1 VIIHKKNEEGEFVM
15 NLTQEQRDLVA
26 TEIKKFASELNLSE
40 EQKTKFH
47 AFLTDSY
54 TKVQEYKS
62 QNPTATKEDIIQKVA
77 ANRTQLRERLVNFL
91 TPEQL
96 QKWDAGVARAKEFL
110 GHKIA
115 A

>member
-62 QNPTATKEDIIQKVA
+62 QNPTATKEDIIQ
-77 ANRTQLRERLVNFL
+77 LRERLVNFL

>member
-1 VIIHKKNEEGEFVM
+1 VIIHKKNEEGDFVM

-47 AFLTDSY
+47 TFLTDSY

-96 QKWDAGVARAKEFL
+96 QKWDAGVARTKEFL